1 MDSGRAEA
9 IRLPRRR
16 VSPAFLSRAATVS
29 LFAVFA
35 GFVCFTMFTAF
46 QSRRS
51 VGIEA
56 SNDTQAATYQS
67 VAFNLARLN
76 TAYLQMA
83 AAPSPQLLVEWDS
96 SFAALQSS
104 VDSLATGDAAAR
116 AVAGSLRNDYYP
128 LSGVLRPLFVTI
140 IATKPADPTAVIDA
154 GVTLATAN
162 DPRLAA
168 TVNALS
174 QSSGTLLAP
183 LVNAIEADA
192 NRAGAASQAEL
203 AAYAAAQSR
212 NLVVDGIVGAI
223 SLALIVLF
231 WVASRQFDRR
241 DAALRDELRRLSSA
255 ARTDSLTSLGNR
267 RAFEEDTALR
277 LDRARRT
284 HDQLALAMID
294 VDEFKTVNDTWGH
307 DRGDRL
313 LRTLAGILTSA
324 AEGGEPAVYRVGGDE
339 FAAIFSKPGVDTAE
353 HWLDG
358 VRAAAE
364 SQLGGVT
371 LSGGVSTLE
380 HDEEDADLLRQE
392 ADAALYD
399 AKMRGRNLVVRYR
412 RKDDRAP
419 LFPAAKIQALRSLLV
434 EGRMAIVFQPIWM
447 LHPNGVFAYEALSRP
462 DPSYGLDGPQQA
474 FEIAERLGHAAELD
488 AICVEQILT
497 AARSLPAGV
506 LLFINLSPSSLAHHA
521 FSASVLADRI
531 ISGGLQPSQVVFEVT
546 ERSQIAP
553 AVIGAAVEML
563 RARGFGIALDDV
575 GTGNNGLEMLRQVG
589 FDYVKVDRS
598 VMVAALTKGGTG
610 RAALMAILAFA
621 AYTHATVIAE
631 GVEDSAML
639 ELIEDIALGSLQPQG
654 GVIQGMQGQAFD
666 AVQGYLLGR
675 PDASF
680 LANNAATT
688 LPAREAA
695 SQGDAA

>member
-1 MDSGRAEA
+1 MDSARAEA

-16 VSPAFLSRAATVS
+16 ISPAFLSRAATVS
-29 LFAVFA
+29 LFAAFA
-35 GFVCFTMFTAF
+35 GFVCFTLFTSFESRQTINRVTSTQIHTSAF
-46 QSRRS
+46 
-51 VGIEA
+51 
-56 SNDTQAATYQS
+56 QS
-67 VAFNLARLN
+67 VAFNLARAN
-76 TAYLQMA
+76 TIYVQMTT
-83 AAPSPQLLVEWDS
+83 APAPQLLGEWDQS
-96 SFAALQSS
+96 MAALRSS
-104 VDSLATGDAAAR
+104 ADILAAGDAEDQTVEAT
-116 AVAGSLRNDYYP
+116 LRNDYYP
-128 LSGVLRPLFVTI
+128 LFQLLRPLFVTI
-140 IATKPADPTAVIDA
+140 IATKPANPAAVIDA
-154 GVTLATAN
+154 GLAGASAR
-162 DPRLAA
+162 DPHVAA
-168 TVNALS
+168 TESTLLKG
-174 QSSGTLLAP
+174 SGTLLAP
-183 LVNAIEADA
+183 LIDSVNAH
-192 NRAGAASQAEL
+192 AASERANSQAAL
-203 AAYAAAQSR
+203 VAYASVEGR
-212 NLVVDGIVGAI
+212 NVMVDGIVGAI
-223 SLALIVLF
+223 SLVFIVLF
-231 WVASRQFDRR
+231 WVAARQFDRR

-267 RAFEEDTALR
+267 RAFEEDTTLR
-277 LDRARRT
+277 LDRARKT
-284 HDQLALAMID
+284 HEQLALAMID

-339 FAAIFSKPGVDTAE
+339 FAVIFAKPGVDTAE
-353 HWLDG
+353 RWLDG

-371 LSGGVSTLE
+371 LSGGVSTLD
-380 HDEEDADLLRQE
+380 HDEKDADLLRQE

-399 AKMRGRNLVVRYR
+399 AKMRGRNLVVHYR
-412 RKDDRAP
+412 RKDDQAP
-419 LFPAAKIQALRSLLV
+419 LFPAAKIQALRSLLI

-462 DPSYGLDGPQQA
+462 DPSYGLAGPQQA

-488 AICVEQILT
+488 AICIEQILV

-521 FSASVLADRI
+521 FSASALADRI
-531 ISGGLQPSQVVFEVT
+531 VSGGLQPSQVVFEVT

-553 AVIGAAVEML
+553 AVVGAAVEKL
-563 RARGFGIALDDV
+563 RARGFGVALDDV

-621 AYTHATVIAE
+621 AYTKAIVIAE
-631 GVEDSAML
+631 GVEDAALL
-639 ELIEDIALGSLQPQG
+639 ELVEDIAEGSLQPQG
-654 GVIQGMQGQAFD
+654 GLIQGIQGQAFD

-680 LANNAATT
+680 LPNNAATT